1 MTAKEFNRLPL
12 SAKTGI
18 VIDYGK
24 LVNERKEEE
33 DKFTIQTY
41 SIKTA
46 QVDTIRFIEVKFID
60 TIQDVAQ
67 IKMLKRNDIII
78 GRS

>member
-18 VIDYGK
+18 VMDYCQ
-24 LVNERKEEE
+24 LVNERKEE

-41 SIKTA
+41 SVRTK
-46 QVDTIRFIEVKFID
+46 QVDTIRFIEVKFVENIRG
-60 TIQDVAQ
+60 ASH
-67 IKMLKRNDIII
+67 IKMLKRHYSIM
-78 GRS
+78 SKS